1 MKARIRGNTERAS
14 LEEQRASLRAAR
26 APRSCRLVH
35 AGALEASGNDRH
47 IRQSRPF
54 SAAPP
59 PFACHRR
66 RDGQVQ
72 EPHVAQPVEQ
82 GAQERCG
89 LTNCRGLDKLC
100 RPAPPRRCAASVCP
114 LTLPCPAVLLRHQ
127 EAEDVQVLFDQG
139 GASGPPNGR
148 PAAPLPLPP
157 RQPTTRCSNAFH
169 AGWAARMR
177 RQRWRLAPACPDP
190 SSCLMP

>member
-1 MKARIRGNTERAS
+1 MFHQGVACEARG
-14 LEEQRASLRAAR
+14 AAR
-26 APRSCRLVH
+26 VLPR
-35 AGALEASGNDRH
+35 ALRRDKQVTTIGT
-47 IRQSRPF
+47 
-54 SAAPP
+54 SAKFCLSQPL
-59 PFACHRR
+59 RR
-66 RDGQVQ
+66 RPRATAAAMAKSKNHTSHNQSNKA
-72 EPHVAQPVEQ
+72 HKN
-82 GAQERCG
+82 GADSRKDSG
-89 LTNCRGLDKLC
+89 GLDDRC
-100 RPAPPRRCAASVCP
+100 RPTPARRCAASVCP
-114 LTLPCPAVLLRHQ
+114 LTPPCLVHASRHQ